1 MTEESL
7 AIFTLLASLIA
18 FELEADDDRRE
29 QQEALR
35 LAEEEATAR
44 ERLLGVLGHDLRTPL
59 TSIMLGAAS
68 ILQDGDDS
76 DTRNRTAVTI
86 AGSARR
92 AGRMITDLLDFTRA
106 RLGGGIPVTPA
117 ATDLA
122 LVCRKVVREIAA
134 AAAPRPIEVV
144 AKGSFNGMWDADR
157 AAQVVANLISNALQY
172 SPEDSSV
179 IVTLAEREEGIELSV
194 WNRGEKIPAASVSA
208 LFSPFRRGLSAI
220 GSSGNQEGLGLG
232 LYIVEEIM
240 RAHGGSVTVSSDD
253 EQTCFTTFWPRGRSK
268 PVPAR

>member
-1 MTEESL
+1 M
-7 AIFTLLASLIA
+7 
-18 FELEADDDRRE
+18 
-29 QQEALR
+29 
-35 LAEEEATAR
+35 
-44 ERLLGVLGHDLRTPL
+44 
-59 TSIMLGAAS
+59 
-68 ILQDGDDS
+68 
-76 DTRNRTAVTI
+76 
-86 AGSARR
+86 
-92 AGRMITDLLDFTRA
+92 
-106 RLGGGIPVTPA
+106 
-117 ATDLA
+117 
-122 LVCRKVVREIAA
+122 REIAA

-194 WNRGEKIPAASVSA
+194 CNRGEKIPAAIASE

-253 EQTCFTTFWPRGRSK
+253 ERTCFSTFWPRGVAR
-268 PVPAR
+268 PVLAKRAATSA